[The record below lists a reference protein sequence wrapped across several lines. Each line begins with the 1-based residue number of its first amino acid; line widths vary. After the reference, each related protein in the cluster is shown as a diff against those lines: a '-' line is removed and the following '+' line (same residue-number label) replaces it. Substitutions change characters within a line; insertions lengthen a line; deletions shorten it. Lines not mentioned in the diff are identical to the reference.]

1 MRPQDI
7 AEILGK
13 NCTMVSS
20 SEGPDKNRQDQMP
33 SFPEFVLLIALVMSL
48 GSLSIDNLL
57 PAFGPIQADFAIPN
71 PNDLQLLIT
80 AYMVPFGIMQLVYG
94 PVSDVIG
101 RRPALMMGLAI
112 YVVGGLIATLATSF
126 SMLLIGRAI
135 QGAGLAASR
144 VLTIAIV
151 RDRFAGREMA
161 RVMSITMMVFIIV
174 PIVAPTTGSMTLLL
188 GSWHWIFGTVVG
200 IAVVVAAWFYTRM
213 PETLH
218 PEHRRSFSF
227 GQIASAIK
235 TTVTTRTSIGYATGM
250 GCMFG
255 CLMSYINS
263 SQQIFETE
271 VYQLGALFPL
281 AFGGIATL
289 MGLASFTNASLVRRL
304 GMRRLSHIGI
314 CGFTLV
320 AAIQVIVALFFDGR
334 PPLLLYASIFGINQ
348 FLFSLTMPNFNAMA
362 MEPLGSIAGTASSF
376 IGSYTTLIGALLGL
390 VIGRSFNGTV
400 IPLSI
405 GYLFL
410 GAACL
415 LIVLW
420 TERGNL
426 SIGRRSET
434 GAEEQPLRDA
444 AE

>member
-1 MRPQDI
+1 
-7 AEILGK
+7 
-13 NCTMVSS
+13 
-20 SEGPDKNRQDQMP
+20 MP

-57 PAFGPIQADFAIPN
+57 PAFGPIQADFAISN

-80 AYMVPFGIMQLVYG
+80 AYMVPFAIMQLVYG

-101 RRPALMMGLAI
+101 RRPTLMMGLAI
-112 YVVGGLIATLATSF
+112 YVVGGLIATFASSF
-126 SMLLIGRAI
+126 AMLLIGRAV
-135 QGAGLAASR
+135 QGAGLASTR
-144 VLTIAIV
+144 VLTVAIV

-174 PIVAPTTGSMTLLL
+174 PILAPASGSLLLLL
-188 GSWHWIFGTVVG
+188 GSWHWIFGTIVG
-200 IAVVVAAWFYTRM
+200 VAVLVAAWFYTRM

-218 PEHRRSFSF
+218 QEHRRSFSL
-227 GQIASAIK
+227 GQIASAVRM
-235 TTVTTRTSIGYATGM
+235 TVSTRISIGYATGM
-250 GCMFG
+250 GLMFG
-255 CLMSYINS
+255 CLMSYIGS

-271 VYQLGALFPL
+271 VYGLGAWFPV
-281 AFGGIATL
+281 AFGSIAML
-289 MGLASFTNASLVRRL
+289 MGLASFTNARLVRRL

-320 AAIQVIVALFFDGR
+320 AATQVAVALLFDGR
-334 PPLLLYASIFGINQ
+334 PPLLLYASIFAINQ

-376 IGSYTTLIGALLGL
+376 IGSYTTLVGAVLGF

-400 IPLSI
+400 IPLSL
-405 GYLFL
+405 GYLCL

-415 LIVLW
+415 LVVLW
-420 TERGNL
+420 TERGRL
-426 SIGRRSET
+426 SIRGQTET
-434 GAEEQPLRDA
+434 RPEERLLKSA